1 MISVEEARERILAA
15 LPTLPAETVFLA
27 QALGRVSAREIVSR
41 LTQPPADVSA
51 MDGYAVIAADIAHV
65 PTTLT
70 VIGEAPAG
78 SAFAERVSSGQA
90 VRIFTGG
97 ALPTGT
103 DTIVIQENVER
114 DGDRI
119 VVRETVQAG
128 TYVRPAGLDF
138 TAGETVIPAGALLN
152 VRTLGLAAATNTP
165 WLSVRRKPRVAVL
178 ATGDELVMPGD
189 PVKPNQIVSSNG
201 LALAAFISA
210 FGGEPV
216 NLGIAPDDPAAL
228 EALIAA
234 AAGADLIVTSGGA
247 SVGDHDLVSKV
258 LGEGRMEVAFWK
270 IAMRPGK
277 PLIFGR
283 IDGTPLLGM
292 PGNPVSAIVCSLVFL
307 RPALHRM
314 LGLTEDPDRAQQA
327 ILDAPLPKNDRRQDY
342 LRARLTTGEDGA
354 LHARPF
360 DRQDSSMLRTLSL
373 ADCLIVRPP
382 FAEAA
387 ETGAAVEILP
397 FCGGLM
403 RV

>member
-1 MISVEEARERILAA
+1 MISVEEAEGRILAA
-15 LPTLPAETVFLA
+15 LSEMPAETVSLA
-27 QALGRVSAREIVSR
+27 QALGRVSACEVVSR

-51 MDGYAVIAADIAHV
+51 MDGYAVRADDLAQV
-65 PTTLT
+65 PVDLQ

-78 SAFAERVSSGQA
+78 TAFTGRVRTGQA

-97 ALPTGT
+97 PVPDGA
-103 DTIVIQENVER
+103 DAIVIQENIER
-114 DGDRI
+114 DGERI
-119 VVRETVQAG
+119 SVRESVAAG

-138 TAGETVIPAGALLN
+138 TAGEPVIPAGTLFD
-152 VRTLGLAAATNTP
+152 VRTLGLAAAMNVP
-165 WLSVRRKPRVAVL
+165 WLSVRRKPRIAVL
-178 ATGDELVMPGD
+178 ATGDEIVMPGD
-189 PVKPNQIVSSNG
+189 PLGAHQIVSSNG
-201 LALAAFISA
+201 LALGAFISA

-247 SVGDHDLVSKV
+247 SVGDRDLVSKV
-258 LGEGRMEVAFWK
+258 LGEKRMDVSFWK

-283 IDGTPLLGM
+283 IDGTLLLGM

-307 RPALHRM
+307 RPALYRM
-314 LGLTEDPDRAQQA
+314 LGLANDPDLNLRAE
-327 ILDAPLPKNDRRQDY
+327 LETPLPRNDHRQDY
-342 LRARLTTGEDGA
+342 LRANLATGPEGP
-354 LHARPF
+354 LRVRPF
-360 DRQDSSMLRTLSL
+360 ARQDSSMLRTLSR

-387 ETGAAVEILP
+387 DAGASVEVLP
-397 FCGGLM
+397 LRGGLI
-403 RV
+403 RI

>member
-15 LPTLPAETVFLA
+15 LPTLPAETVSLA

-258 LGEGRMEVAFWK
+258 LGEGRMEVA
-270 IAMRPGK
+270 
-277 PLIFGR
+277 
-283 IDGTPLLGM
+283 
-292 PGNPVSAIVCSLVFL
+292 
-307 RPALHRM
+307 
-314 LGLTEDPDRAQQA
+314 
-327 ILDAPLPKNDRRQDY
+327 
-342 LRARLTTGEDGA
+342 
-354 LHARPF
+354 
-360 DRQDSSMLRTLSL
+360 
-373 ADCLIVRPP
+373 
-382 FAEAA
+382 
-387 ETGAAVEILP
+387 
-397 FCGGLM
+397 
-403 RV
+403 